1 LTQINPA
8 RVRFDE
14 ARTMKIRFLGGAG
27 TVTGSKYLVEHAGR
41 SALVD
46 CGLFQGYKNLRLRNW
61 APLPLDAAKLDAVVL
76 THAHLD
82 HSGALPLLVHQGFRG
97 PVHTSEATI
106 ELCKLLLPDSGHIQ
120 EEDAAF
126 ANRHHTSKH
135 EPALP
140 LYTAQEARDTLP
152 LLAATPFN
160 EWRELMPGVRMRLCM
175 AGHILGAASVTLA
188 SDEGSVLFSGDV
200 GRPDDLVMRPP
211 APIAGTDFIVV
222 ESTYGDRVHDA
233 TDVEGLVGDAVRRT
247 VKRGGTV
254 VVPSFAVGRAQALL
268 HILHRLK
275 ASGAIPDVPVYL
287 DSPMAV
293 DATAIYRRFGDLHR
307 LSPHD
312 CEQMFRVATMVRSV
326 DESRALNALR
336 YPAVIISASGMA
348 TGGRVLHHLKTR
360 AADHRNT
367 ILFAGFQAPG
377 TRGAR
382 LVAGERS
389 IRIFGEDI
397 AVNAEVVNVQGLSA
411 HSDAPQL
418 TSWLRSCPQAPR
430 GVFVTH
436 GEPGPADALR
446 QRIERELGWR
456 AQTPSM
462 GDVAD
467 LPGAAAA
474 LRPERV

>member
-1 LTQINPA
+1 
-8 RVRFDE
+8 
-14 ARTMKIRFLGGAG
+14 MKIRFLGGAG
-27 TVTGSKYLVEHAGR
+27 TVTGSKYLVEHSGR

-61 APLPLDAAKLDAVVL
+61 APLPFDAANLDAVVL

-82 HSGALPLLVHQGFRG
+82 HSGALPLLLRQGFRG

-126 ANRHHTSKH
+126 ANRHHTSRH

-140 LYTAQEARDTLP
+140 LYTAQEARDTLA
-152 LLAATPFN
+152 LLAATPFD
-160 EWRELMPGVRMRLCM
+160 EWRELMPGVRMRLRM

-188 SDEGSVLFSGDV
+188 CDEGSVLFSGDV

-211 APIAGTDFIVV
+211 APIAGADFIVV

-411 HSDAPQL
+411 HADAPQL
-418 TSWLRSCPQAPR
+418 TNWLRSCPQAPR

-436 GEPGPADALR
+436 GEPGPADAMR
-446 QRIERELGWR
+446 QRIEHELGWH

-467 LPGAAAA
+467 LSGAAAT
-474 LRPERV
+474 LRRGRMS

>member
-1 LTQINPA
+1 MKLN
-8 RVRFDE
+8 D
-14 ARTMKIRFLGGAG
+14 MKIRFLGGAG

-41 SALVD
+41 SVLVD

-61 APLPLDAAKLDAVVL
+61 APLPFDAGGLAAVVL

-82 HSGALPLLVHQGFRG
+82 HSGALPLLMRQGFRG
-97 PVHTSEATI
+97 AVHTSAATI
-106 ELCKLLLPDSGHIQ
+106 ELCQLLLPDSGHIQ

-126 ANRHHTSKH
+126 ANRHHRSKH

-152 LLAATPFN
+152 LLAAMPFDT
-160 EWRELMPGVRMRLCM
+160 WHDLMPGLRMQLRP
-175 AGHILGAASVTLA
+175 AGHILGAASVLLESA
-188 SDEGSVLFSGDV
+188 GCRVLFSGDI
-200 GRPDDLVMRPP
+200 GRPDDPVMRP
-211 APIAGTDFIVV
+211 AADIDGADFIVV
-222 ESTYGDRVHDA
+222 ESTYGDRLHDP
-233 TDVEGLVGDAVRRT
+233 TDVEGLIGAVITRT

-254 VVPSFAVGRAQALL
+254 VVPSFAVGRAQVLL
-268 HILHRLK
+268 HLIHRLK
-275 ASGAIPDVPVYL
+275 ASGAIPDVPVFL

-293 DATAIYRRFGDLHR
+293 DATAIYRRFGSQHR

-312 CEQMFRVATMVRSV
+312 CEQMFHAAKMVRTV
-326 DESRALNALR
+326 DDSRALNALR

-360 AADHRNT
+360 AADARNT

-411 HSDAPQL
+411 HADAAQL
-418 TSWLRSCPQAPR
+418 TAWLRTCPNVPR
-430 GVFVTH
+430 RVFVTH

-446 QRIERELGWR
+446 QCIAHELGWP
-456 AQTPSM
+456 ASTPLM
-462 GDVAD
+462 GDEVD
-467 LPGAAAA
+467 LPQAG
-474 LRPERV
+474 

>member
-1 LTQINPA
+1 MQINPA
-8 RVRFDE
+8 PARFDE

-27 TVTGSKYLVEHAGR
+27 TVTGSKYLVEHAGH
-41 SALVD
+41 SALID

-61 APLPLDAAKLDAVVL
+61 ALLPFDAGKLDAVVL

-82 HSGALPLLVHQGFRG
+82 HSGALPLLMRQGFRG
-97 PVHTSEATI
+97 PVHTSAATI
-106 ELCKLLLPDSGHIQ
+106 ELCQLLLPDSGHIQ

-126 ANRHHTSKH
+126 ANRHRTSKH

-152 LLAATPFN
+152 LLAATPFD
-160 EWRELMPGVRMRLCM
+160 EWRELMPGVRMQLRM
-175 AGHILGAASVTLA
+175 AGHILGAASVALA
-188 SDEGSVLFSGDV
+188 TDDCTVLFSGDL
-200 GRPDDLVMRPP
+200 GRPDDPVMRPP
-211 APIAGTDFIVV
+211 APIAVADFIVI

-233 TDVEGLVGDAVRRT
+233 ADVEGLIGETIVRT

-268 HILHRLK
+268 HIIHRLK
-275 ASGAIPDVPVYL
+275 ASGAIPDVPVFL

-293 DATAIYRRFGDLHR
+293 DATAIYRRFGDQHR

-360 AADHRNT
+360 AGDHRNT

-382 LVAGERS
+382 LLAGERL

-411 HSDAPQL
+411 HADAPQL
-418 TSWLRSCPQAPR
+418 LAWLRTCPKAPR
-430 GVFVTH
+430 SVFVTH
-436 GEPGPADALR
+436 GEPGAADALR
-446 QRIERELGWR
+446 QRIENEVGWR
-456 AQTPSM
+456 AHTPWM
-462 GDVAD
+462 GDTAD
-467 LPGAAAA
+467 LSGAKAAPHPG
-474 LRPERV
+474 PPT